1 MEKVWATLKRK
12 VEDNEWSGIGTLVNL
27 GNVHWAGLFISHS
40 DMAVEYYDPFG
51 APPKPKVRE
60 LLEAIAQRV
69 GRKVGDGA
77 PFGVRVSKA
86 QHQTSLTECG
96 LHSLI
101 FVYKRATHKSYFD
114 CTSGTT
120 GSMKALK
127 QWSKVIFSGEALF
140 NE

>member
-12 VEDNEWSGIGTLVNL
+12 VEDNEWWGVGTLVNL
-27 GNVHWAGLFISHS
+27 GNVHWAGLFISHHDS
-40 DMAVEYYDPFG
+40 AVEYYDPFG
-51 APPKPKVRE
+51 NPPKPKVRE

-69 GRKVGDGA
+69 GRKVGNGA

-86 QHQTSLTECG
+86 KHQTSDTECG

-101 FVYKRATHKSYFD
+101 FVYRRAMNRRWID

-120 GSMKALK
+120 GSAIK
-127 QWSKVIFSGEALF
+127 QWSRVIFSGEALF